1 MQKKDVLSLRKIL
14 LIILAITF
22 ICKAEG
28 QKSYE
33 FEVDG
38 IGYTLISPGSQNT
51 FWTVA
56 MTDIIEEMI
65 DVVVPE
71 QVTYNG
77 QTMDVVKI
85 DLWDSDYPENKEIVK
100 SIAIPNNVSSVH
112 LVGFV
117 NLISIAPI
125 DRLQELKIAG
135 SSISQLT
142 IPNSIQR
149 LGIAACYS
157 LQKLIIL
164 DGNEELEWVSAS
176 GLNTID
182 TLYCGRNMDL
192 FHAYSYSLNLKSLE
206 IGDRVTDLY
215 LPHISD
221 SLECL
226 FVPKNLMDA
235 HTSFHYGNWQEVVIE
250 DTYGDLINSENH
262 NSSEFYR
269 SVFGAYTDEGYGLSC
284 KKLYIGRNIPIFGFI
299 VECEQLICGP
309 LTEYISLWGYTS
321 GFSNEG
327 GLEIT
332 GDSAYIKIYRRTPP
346 EITTASYYPDNY
358 FKNDTYLNT
367 PLYVP
372 RGSLDAYRNS
382 SQWGL
387 FFNIIE
393 FDWDEP
399 YYQISASGNSE
410 NIKITGDRIYHEGDT
425 ATLRARWQGSN
436 YGNFVF
442 YCWKENGEIVS
453 RDNPYSFVVEGERSL
468 EACYVSK
475 DRPVYIK
482 AFPMHN
488 VYPYTN
494 NLISYKAENDYNQ
507 WNDVYLQQDSTRIGS
522 FRFGSVLYLK
532 ATPKDG
538 DSFLAWKDEYG
549 IVLSEDTEYSFEIEL
564 SEKPLV
570 LTAVFKGTGVE
581 EEIPSMIQ
589 TIVNGRL
596 ISIVGVDANMEIKV
610 FNGLGQIVYQG
621 FDKNIWVY
629 NAGVYIVAIE
639 NKRIK
644 VIVE

>member
-14 LIILAITF
+14 LIILAITI
-22 ICKAEG
+22 ICKAEA

-38 IGYTLISPGSQNT
+38 LGYTLISPSSQKT

-235 HTSFHYGNWQEVVIE
+235 HTSFHYGNWQEVIIE
-250 DTYGDLINSENH
+250 DAYDDLINSENH
-262 NSSEFYR
+262 NSSEYYR
-269 SVFGAYTDEGYGLSC
+269 SVFGAYTDGGYGLRC
-284 KKLYIGRNIPIFGFI
+284 KKLYIGRNIPIFGFL

-309 LTEYISLWGYTS
+309 LTEYISLWGYNS
-321 GFSNEG
+321 GYSNEG
-327 GLEIT
+327 LIEIT
-332 GDSAYIKIYRRTPP
+332 GDSAYIKIYSRTPP
-346 EITTASYYPDNY
+346 EILSDYPGNY
-358 FKNDTYLNT
+358 FKNNTYLNT
-367 PLYVP
+367 PLFIP

-382 SQWGL
+382 AEWGL

-393 FDWDEP
+393 FDWEEP
-399 YYQISASGNSE
+399 YYQIYVNGNFE
-410 NIKITGDRIYHEGDT
+410 QVKITGERIYREGDT
-425 ATLRARWQGSN
+425 ATLRARWQGNGSSD
-436 YGNFVF
+436 YVF
-442 YCWKENGEIVS
+442 YCWKENGDIVS
-453 RDNPYSFVVEGERSL
+453 QDNPYSFVVDGERTL
-468 EACYVSK
+468 EACYVK
-475 DRPVYIK
+475 KKRNVCIK
-482 AFPMHN
+482 FVPRQEVNPDAE
-488 VYPYTN
+488 N
-494 NLISYKAENDYNQ
+494 NMISYNGGYGWIEVLPRY
-507 WNDVYLQQDSTRIGS
+507 DSIWIGS
-522 FRFGSVLYLK
+522 YSSGSTLFLK
-532 ATPKDG
+532 AIPKNG
-538 DSFLAWKDEYG
+538 DSFLAWKDKFG
-549 IVLSEDTEYSFEIEL
+549 NVLSEETEYSFIIEV
-564 SEKPLV
+564 SEEP
-570 LTAVFKGTGVE
+570 AVTLMAMFGGTGIE
-581 EEIPSMIQ
+581 EGLASKLYA
-589 TIVNGRL
+589 IVNDRIVSIIGAEEQSEVL
-596 ISIVGVDANMEIKV
+596 IYNS
-610 FNGLGQIVYQG
+610 LGQEIYKG
-621 FDKNIWVY
+621 FERSIPIQK
-629 NAGVYIVAIE
+629 AGVYIVAIA

-644 VIVE
+644 IVVE